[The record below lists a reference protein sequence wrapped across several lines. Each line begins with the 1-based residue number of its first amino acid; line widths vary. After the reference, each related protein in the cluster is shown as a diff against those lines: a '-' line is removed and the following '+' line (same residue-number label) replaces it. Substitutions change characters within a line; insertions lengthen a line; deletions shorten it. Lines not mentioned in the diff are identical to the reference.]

1 MAITKMSGS
10 SKLSEKR
17 SSSYCRLDLGLKSRH
32 AVAANLVHKPLFD
45 PSAWLS
51 SEIYLHT
58 QTQQANGRH
67 CFASSCDA
75 CFTKSFFFSVR
86 KSPQTKFRNT
96 EKNKIYQNFN
106 IMEVVEKPPA
116 TDILFATYP
125 SGCRSLSQRPYAE
138 FWVEVTGAASPGL
151 TTPAGAPSA
160 ISSPPARHPV
170 WVPVQKNN
178 AQQLFMSSL
187 DSQQIHS
194 KRLLLRL
201 CCLLLRFA
209 FCYDLMEYDHTF
221 LWQYL
226 QKRKFVLCHKDKV
239 CALPDGF

>member
-1 MAITKMSGS
+1 
-10 SKLSEKR
+10 
-17 SSSYCRLDLGLKSRH
+17 
-32 AVAANLVHKPLFD
+32 
-45 PSAWLS
+45 
-51 SEIYLHT
+51 
-58 QTQQANGRH
+58 
-67 CFASSCDA
+67 
-75 CFTKSFFFSVR
+75 
-86 KSPQTKFRNT
+86 
-96 EKNKIYQNFN
+96 
-106 IMEVVEKPPA
+106 MEVVEKPPA

-138 FWVEVTGAASPGL
+138 VWVEVTGAASPGL

-178 AQQLFMSSL
+178 AQLFMSSL

-209 FCYDLMEYDHTF
+209 LL
-221 LWQYL
+221 LWPHGIWPHL
-226 QKRKFVLCHKDKV
+226 SLAVLAKEKV
-239 CALPDGF
+239 CALPQRQSVCFGQMVSDKAQTSFPPPVWYHSCQRIYTTASYKCDLSVYQHNLVQHSLVLLHTLSSLHLQGLKPQRTA

>member
-1 MAITKMSGS
+1 MRQFFTWKLGFAKCPWSRWHYHKTKCQHHQRTQKHIDSHPSIPHLLLPTSGPRFLFLVSRARLGPVAITKMSGS

-96 EKNKIYQNFN
+96 EKNKISISWKLLKNLQLLIFFL
-106 IMEVVEKPPA
+106 PH
-116 TDILFATYP
+116 IL
-125 SGCRSLSQRPYAE
+125 QVAE
-138 FWVEVTGAASPGL
+138 A
-151 TTPAGAPSA
+151 
-160 ISSPPARHPV
+160 
-170 WVPVQKNN
+170 
-178 AQQLFMSSL
+178 
-187 DSQQIHS
+187 
-194 KRLLLRL
+194 
-201 CCLLLRFA
+201 
-209 FCYDLMEYDHTF
+209 
-221 LWQYL
+221 
-226 QKRKFVLCHKDKV
+226 
-239 CALPDGF
+239 